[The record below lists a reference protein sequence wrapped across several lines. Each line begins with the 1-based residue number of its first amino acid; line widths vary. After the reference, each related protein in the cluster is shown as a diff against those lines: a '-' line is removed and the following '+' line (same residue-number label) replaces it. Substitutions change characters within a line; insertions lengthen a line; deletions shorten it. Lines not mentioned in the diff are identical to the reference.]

1 MANVQK
7 ELETRKDIYGYDLLG
22 WALHKEHR
30 DAEARDAMML
40 ARRLSTRDAML
51 FYHTGMIERALG
63 NTRRASYFLAQA
75 LEINPQFHPTQPA
88 EARAVL
94 DSIEREGPH

>member
-1 MANVQK
+1 MKAKKCYNTLMLIAAFVHWW
-7 ELETRKDIYGYDLLG
+7 YGPGL
-22 WALHKEHR
+22 R
-30 DAEARDAMML
+30 DS